1 MNNVTLRQLT
11 YCTTLKLLIMAIVSS
26 MWLKGAKK
34 RLGGT
39 VIYQAMGQTRQREL
53 AAEVSNPRTES
64 QMGQR
69 VKWANLVNLYRANR
83 SWMKYAYETRKA
95 NQSEYNKFMSLNVAS
110 SRIYL
115 TKEVA
120 NAGGCVVD
128 EYLMTQG
135 SLPSIEFVPTD
146 NGYFASNIVI
156 TDNVLL
162 PAATVA
168 SFSQNVIANNP
179 AIREGDQLSFIRMTQ
194 MTNAST
200 GVPYVVV
207 REYEVIINPN
217 NNAPLWDYF
226 PSGYFYVFG
235 DTVKYLAV
243 GSAYGKAGG
252 FCMVLSRTISGKTY
266 VSSQRVILVGM
277 DNYIGA
283 WSNSTALQA
292 AIDSYGVSDNAF
304 LSSTFASRDNQ
315 APTLLALLSVKDSVN
330 DENMPGGSRYVIN
343 GLAPGDRFTALFNSD
358 VPLDPSSFRV
368 ITNQGE
374 IRLTNVTKA
383 GLSASGEVPDT
394 WVSSN
399 GLAIMQIVV
408 VVDSLT
414 YTLGFIVA
422 NEDTI
427 QGIE

>member
-1 MNNVTLRQLT
+1 
-11 YCTTLKLLIMAIVSS
+11 
-26 MWLKGAKK
+26 MWLRGAKK

-53 AAEVSNPRTES
+53 ASEVSNPRTQS

-83 SWMKYAYETRKA
+83 SWMKYAYETKKA
-95 NQSEYNKFMSLNVAS
+95 SQSEYNKFMSLNVAS

-135 SLPSIEFVPTD
+135 SLPSIEFVPTS

-156 TDNVLL
+156 TSDVLEPL
-162 PAATVA
+162 ATVA
-168 SFSQNVIANNP
+168 NFSQSVIANNP
-179 AIREGDQLSFIRMTQ
+179 AIREGDQLSFVRMTQ

-207 REYEVIINPN
+207 REYELIINPN
-217 NNAPLWDYF
+217 NTALLYDYF
-226 PSGYFYVFG
+226 PSGYFSEWG
-235 DTVKYLAV
+235 GETKYLAV
-243 GSAYGKAGG
+243 GSAYGKVGG
-252 FCMVLSRTISGKTY
+252 FCMILSRTISGKTY

-283 WSNSTALQA
+283 WSNPTALQA

-304 LSSTFASRDNQ
+304 LSSTYAEQDNQ
-315 APTLLALLSVKDSVN
+315 APTLLALLSVSDDVN
-330 DENMPGGSRYVIN
+330 AENMPGGSRYVIS
-343 GLAPGDRFTALFNSD
+343 GLAAGDTFTARFNSD
-358 VPLDPSSFRV
+358 VPAVPSSFQV
-368 ITNQGE
+368 ITNQGT
-374 IRLTNVTKA
+374 IQLTNVTKA
-383 GLSASGEVPDT
+383 GTTASGEIPDT
-394 WVSSN
+394 WTSS
-399 GLAIMQIVV
+399 GGVAVMQVVV

-414 YTLGFIVA
+414 YTLGFVVA